1 MLNKKMSLAVRSAL
15 GLAAVASA
23 MSAGLA
29 LGQDTDVEEIEEV
42 MVTGSRIARPDLEGA
57 SPVMVIDRATIVAS
71 GVTDIGSLI
80 QRMPSAS
87 GSPLGTTTNNG
98 GDGGVY
104 VDLRGLGSIRTLSL
118 VNGRRTVDGG
128 DYQTIPGV
136 MIERADILKDGASA
150 VYGADAVAGVVNI
163 ITRSDFE
170 GLEIEFQTS
179 DSVDVPV
186 GQDSISFIA
195 GKTFDGGN
203 FIFGAELIDQEGAFQ
218 GDYPWEHFQNAVY
231 IYPDLS
237 CLDGGLLNC
246 YVGGSSRIPEGRI
259 RTSEGDIFMNPDG
272 QGLAAYDGRTFNYAP
287 INYMQTPYKRLN
299 LFAEGKFDINDST
312 KIYTEFRANQRS
324 SAQELAP
331 QPYNSPT
338 DPSYN
343 GGLSKDNYYW
353 NNAYQAYLGSSEY
366 AALLA
371 EDPANA
377 LGADTP
383 EVTDLR
389 RRMLETPRR
398 FEQEITQLQFT
409 AGVTGETGYGDWTY
423 DAFVNTGYRE
433 RLDTDY
439 GQFFGTY
446 LTNSMGPS
454 ADLDG
459 DGSPECYG
467 DINDPDTLIVGCV
480 PTNFVGGTGT
490 FTAEMLDYVGIVLTD
505 TRHSEQLQ
513 WGFNFSG
520 SVMELPAGTLQAAIG
535 YEYRDEQSDF
545 RPDGA
550 KVKRQVTGNK
560 GAGTEGQYDV
570 SSFYGEA
577 LIPVFDNGTQNVM
590 LETGFRSD
598 DYSTFGS
605 NTTYMAKINATL
617 MEGLR
622 LRATYSDVFRA
633 PSIGEL
639 YAGNSDSFPTYNDPC
654 NEANFANSPGCSQI
668 APQLDSQVQATVGGN
683 ANLLPEQGDSI
694 TAGIVYSTEISDI
707 TMNVVVDYWKITGQ
721 DVIDSLGV
729 GYILDSCYVEQ
740 TAAACNLVTRRADY
754 SVGNVLDAALNVA
767 EFTADGV
774 DFQWD
779 MAMDLGNGE
788 LVADI
793 LWAHQLGNER
803 IAFAGDDVD
812 DLTGRFV
819 GSSYAQD
826 KISYK
831 VGYSMNNWAVT
842 YLGEYISSM
851 DGNINYAAGT
861 QPIDAELYHD
871 LVGSYNIE
879 PLDLRIAV
887 GVTNLTDEAPPY
899 IDYGSING
907 STDPSTYRLA
917 GRSYY
922 VRLTKTF

>member
-1 MLNKKMSLAVRSAL
+1 MNKNKMTIAVKSVLGVAALSSAMAG
-15 GLAAVASA
+15 GLAYA
-23 MSAGLA
+23 
-29 LGQDTDVEEIEEV
+29 QDDEAKIEEV
-42 MVTGSRIARPDLEGA
+42 LVTGSRIARTDLESA
-57 SPVMVIDRATIVAS
+57 SPVTVLTRETLVAT

-87 GSPLGTTTNNG
+87 GSPIGTTTNNG
-98 GDGGVY
+98 GNGGVF

-136 MIERADILKDGASA
+136 MIDRAEILKDGASA

-163 ITRSDFE
+163 ITRSNFE
-170 GLEIEFQTS
+170 GLEVEFQTS
-179 DSVDVPV
+179 DSQDVPV
-186 GQDSISFIA
+186 GQDTISFIA
-195 GKTFDGGN
+195 GTAFDGGN
-203 FIFGAELIDQEGAFQ
+203 FVVGAELIDQEGAFQ

-259 RTSEGDIFMNPDG
+259 ATSEGDIFMNPDG
-272 QGLAAYDGRTFNYAP
+272 NGLALYDGRTFNYAP
-287 INYMQTPYKRLN
+287 VNYMQTPFKRLN
-299 LFAEGKFDINDST
+299 VFAEGKFELNDST
-312 KIYTEFRANQRS
+312 EIYTEIRGNQRT

-343 GGLSKDNYYW
+343 GGLSADNYYW
-353 NNAYQAYLGSSEY
+353 NNEYQAFV
-366 AALLA
+366 AANPDLELSA
-371 EDPANA
+371 TTPA
-377 LGADTP
+377 
-383 EVTDLR
+383 VTDLR

-409 AGVTGETGYGDWTY
+409 AGVKGETGYGDWTY
-423 DAFVNTGYRE
+423 DAYVNTGYRE

-439 GQFFGTY
+439 GQFFGSY

-459 DGSPECYG
+459 DGSPECYT
-467 DINDPDTLIVGCV
+467 DINDPSTLIAGCV

-490 FTAEMLDYVGIVLTD
+490 FTDEMLDYVGIVLTD
-505 TRHSEQLQ
+505 TIHTEQQ
-513 WGFNFSG
+513 QYGFSF
-520 SVMELPAGTLQAAIG
+520 AGTVMTIPTGDIQAAIG
-535 YEYRDEQSDF
+535 YEYRDEEYNF

-560 GAGTEGQYDV
+560 GAGTEGNYDV
-570 SSFYGEA
+570 SSWYGEA
-577 LIPVFDNGTQNVM
+577 LIPVFDNGTQSVM
-590 LETGFRSD
+590 VEAGFRSD

-605 NTTYMAKINATL
+605 NTTYMAKIDATL

-622 LRATYSDVFRA
+622 LRATYSDVYRA

-639 YAGNSDSFPTYNDPC
+639 YAGAADSFPTYNDPC
-654 NEANFANSPGCSQI
+654 AEANYASSPGCAQI
-668 APQLDSQVQATVGGN
+668 APQLDSQVLATVGGN
-683 ANLLPEQGDSI
+683 PNLLPEQGDSI
-694 TAGIVYSTEISDI
+694 TAGLVYSTAISDVSMNL
-707 TMNVVVDYWKITGQ
+707 TMDYWKVTGE
-721 DVIDSLGV
+721 DVISSLGV
-729 GYILDSCYVEQ
+729 GYILDACYVDLS
-740 TAAACNLVTRRADY
+740 TAACDLVTRRADY
-754 SVGNVLDAALNVA
+754 SVANILDAALNVA

-774 DFQWD
+774 DLQWD

-803 IAFAGDDVD
+803 VAFAGDDVD
-812 DLTGRFV
+812 DLTGRYN
-819 GSSYAQD
+819 GSAYAQD

-831 VGYSMNNWAVT
+831 VGYSMDNWSVT
-842 YLGEYISSM
+842 YLGEYISSL
-851 DGNINYAAGT
+851 DADINYAAGT

-871 LVGSYNIE
+871 LVGSYSIDE
-879 PLDLRIAV
+879 LGLRVATGI
-887 GVTNLTDEAPPY
+887 TNVTDEEPPY
-899 IDYGSING
+899 IDYGFNG

-922 VRLTKTF
+922 VRLTKSF